1 MKTIL
6 TSVLLL
12 AAGALFAQAPATKTT
27 TTTTVATTQQAP
39 VLSDKAKALCKEWQ
53 LTKVELFGDPRD
65 PEANQKSDRLILLK
79 EGRYRLIYNGV
90 AEGGTWTID
99 KANTWITLTT
109 DAGAVKKFKVLE
121 STDTTLKIDYKDAD
135 DIHNVLLYTAGPAQ
149 KR

>member
-6 TSVLLL
+6 TSVFLL
-12 AAGALFAQAPATKTT
+12 AAGALFAQAPAAKT
-27 TTTTVATTQQAP
+27 TTTTVATAQQGP

-53 LTKVELFGDPRD
+53 LSKVELFSDARD
-65 PEANQKSDRLILLK
+65 PEAQQKNDRLILMQD
-79 EGRYRLIYNGV
+79 GRYRLIYDGV
-90 AEGGTWTID
+90 AEGGTWTVD

-109 DAGAVKKFKVLE
+109 DAGAVKKFKILE

-135 DIHNVLLYTAGPAQ
+135 DVHNVLVYTAGPAQ